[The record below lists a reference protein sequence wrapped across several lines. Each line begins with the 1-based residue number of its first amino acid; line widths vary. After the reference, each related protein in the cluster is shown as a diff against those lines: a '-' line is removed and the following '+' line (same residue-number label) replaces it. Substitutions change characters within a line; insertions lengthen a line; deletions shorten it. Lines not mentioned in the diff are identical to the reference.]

1 MSNQEE
7 LIGSFDGPLNGD
19 QVAQLL
25 GLGEEGDT
33 SNSLEDGGEPGAA
46 TDAVDDA
53 GAQQGQEA
61 GNNGVTEEQL
71 DGLNSDNAVVL
82 AKDGKHTIDF
92 SVLADQRAKAR
103 AAEQELQSE
112 REKREAAE
120 AELEALRAEAQ
131 ARKDAGQAATTA
143 DQNLEAAQAA
153 IDAGIDPAV
162 FGDFSEESLVK
173 GVSAIAE
180 RLADQK
186 TQSLR
191 EEMQQLKK
199 LLEPMQHR
207 HVEDAGKAHFDAI
220 LAAHP
225 DVESIAE
232 SKELADW
239 IASQPSFAQAGYK
252 AVLASGTAQ
261 EVIEAIDAFKAATGM
276 TQEQKPD
283 LQAAAKAVVAKAKAE
298 PPASLSD
305 FAGART
311 GPATTDEAM
320 ASMDGV
326 GLINAMDGW
335 SQEQIERYLNGL

>member
-25 GLGEEGDT
+25 GLGDEGDT
-33 SNSLEDGGEPGAA
+33 SDALEDGGEPGAA
-46 TDAVDDA
+46 TDAADDA

-61 GNNGVTEEQL
+61 GNEGVTEEQL
-71 DGLNSDNAVVL
+71 DGLNSDNAVVM

-103 AAEQELQSE
+103 AAEQELLSE
-112 REKREAAE
+112 RERRETAE
-120 AELEALRAEAQ
+120 AELEALRADAQ
-131 ARKDAGQAATTA
+131 ARKDAGEAATAA
-143 DQNLEAAQAA
+143 DKNLEAAQAA

-162 FGDFSEESLVK
+162 FGDFSEESLIK

-186 TQSLR
+186 TQSIR
-191 EEMQQLKK
+191 EEMQELKK
-199 LLEPMQHR
+199 LVEPMQHR

-276 TQEQKPD
+276 AQEQKPD
-283 LQAAAKAVVAKAKAE
+283 LQAAAKAVVDKAKAE

-311 GPATTDEAM
+311 GPATTNEAM